1 MKVEG
6 KEYRQYENKNVTYE
20 WFSIGNNLKQSLTP
34 CYLTDNLLKDIFE
47 ILPNENPNLPYLT
60 FLNQQI
66 TDSTL
71 ETCKHIYNVQQN
83 IFQFLE
89 VYKQSKK
96 GLFGLLNFFASVSQ
110 YKNGLDFTRYGNHFD
125 LQVKHILRNT
135 DLMPKDTH
143 NKIQLEL
150 QKRALLHDK
159 SKFSEKEKP
168 YFDTF
173 SSLLSECE
181 YGSEMYIK
189 TMQLI
194 KPAIENHYK
203 ENSHH
208 PEHYQNGI
216 NGMNLFDVIEM
227 FCDWAAACKRN
238 KNGNFSVSI
247 AKNKERFGMSEE
259 LTQLFIETKD
269 VLQW

>member
-6 KEYRQYENKNVTYE
+6 KIYRQFFYDNVTIE
-20 WFSIGNNLKQSLTP
+20 WIRSNYSEPTATNQ
-34 CYLTDNLLKDIFE
+34 FE
-47 ILPNENPNLPYLT
+47 LLPNENPNLPYLT
-60 FLNQQI
+60 FPKQQI

-83 IFQFLE
+83 ILQFLE
-89 VYKQSKK
+89 VRKISKV
-96 GLFGLLNFFASVSQ
+96 GLFGLVNCSTL
-110 YKNGLDFTRYGNHFD
+110 
-125 LQVKHILRNT
+125 
-135 DLMPKDTH
+135 
-143 NKIQLEL
+143 IQLKYASNIRDYGTQINEILANTPKFIDNCSEGGYFDNFNNEL

-168 YFDTF
+168 YFDAF

-181 YGSEMYIK
+181 YGSEMYIE

-227 FCDWAAACKRN
+227 FCDWNAACKRN
-238 KNGNFSVSI
+238 KNGNFGVSI
-247 AKNKERFGMSEE
+247 TKNKERFGMSEE

-269 VLQW
+269 VLGW